1 MKKSIQRKL
10 LDISQILLNRA
21 YSRKGLN
28 DDILDLQVK
37 INTLRNKLDIP
48 DKNEIVNDEGFVQ

>member
-21 YSRKGLN
+21 YSRKGLD